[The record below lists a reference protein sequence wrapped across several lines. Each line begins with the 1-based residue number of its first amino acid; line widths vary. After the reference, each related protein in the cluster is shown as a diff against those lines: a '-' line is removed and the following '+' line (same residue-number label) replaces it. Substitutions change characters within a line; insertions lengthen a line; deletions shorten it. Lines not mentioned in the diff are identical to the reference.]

1 MAAISENVRCIN
13 INTGNILSMNDIT
26 KKAGQTP
33 SEELAEAIKI
43 TLNEWCDNTASGN
56 NDSLSIFRRHD
67 DLLDKMSAQERS
79 DLKVGIKLFITSVS
93 EKAINDA
100 ISNVFTALKVDCLD
114 NLILCYTQKS
124 ADDAV
129 QTLSDLKVLWTTL
142 ESFTKTRKILQL
154 GLSDVEE
161 NTFRDL
167 YQWAE
172 VKPSI
177 IQINLATCCVVPP
190 TLQQFCK
197 DNEVQLLTH
206 SDPSEILPNSTIK
219 SIFGDNFVIHWTLRF
234 FVHIKC
240 RGVLATKG
248 YLISMYKH

>member
-1 MAAISENVRCIN
+1 MAAISENARCIT

-26 KKAGQTP
+26 KKVGQTP

-43 TLNEWCDNTASGN
+43 TLNEWSGN
-56 NDSLSIFRRHD
+56 SVNDCNDNVSIYRCHD

-79 DLKVGIKLFITSVS
+79 DLKIGIKLFITSVS

-100 ISNVFTALKVDCLD
+100 IANVFTALKVESLD

-124 ADDAV
+124 TDDAV
-129 QTLSDLKVLWTTL
+129 QTLSELKTLWTTL
-142 ESFTKTRKILQL
+142 ESFIKTRKILQI
-154 GLSDVEE
+154 GLSDIEE

>member
-1 MAAISENVRCIN
+1 
-13 INTGNILSMNDIT
+13 
-26 KKAGQTP
+26 
-33 SEELAEAIKI
+33 
-43 TLNEWCDNTASGN
+43 
-56 NDSLSIFRRHD
+56 
-67 DLLDKMSAQERS
+67 MSAQERS
-79 DLKVGIKLFITSVS
+79 DLKIGIKLFITSVS

-100 ISNVFTALKVDCLD
+100 IANGNNKIYLINVKKHLNHFIITVFTALKVESLD

-124 ADDAV
+124 TDDAV
-129 QTLSDLKVLWTTL
+129 QTLSELKTLWTTL
-142 ESFTKTRKILQL
+142 ESFIKTRKILQI
-154 GLSDVEE
+154 GLSDIEE

-206 SDPSEILPNSTIK
+206 SDPSGK
-219 SIFGDNFVIHWTLRF
+219 
-234 FVHIKC
+234 
-240 RGVLATKG
+240 
-248 YLISMYKH
+248 